1 MSIEHVGLIGAGLMG
16 HGIAKNIL
24 ENGYSL
30 AYLAHPGNRPTA
42 DLVDLGAVEIPDIEE
57 LVERSDVVLIC
68 VTGSPQVEQV
78 VLQDNGVAAF
88 VKKGQIVADL
98 STVEPS
104 TTQRAHRALAGK
116 GGVYIDIPMTRTPK
130 EAEAGKLNLLAGG
143 DKAVLETL
151 RPLLN
156 SFAENI
162 YHAGPVGAGH
172 ALKLLHNFVSL
183 GNCALLAEAAACAR
197 RTNVD
202 MHTFIEVLRTGGGD
216 SVALKRLTP
225 YITDK
230 DEAGFLFTIGNC
242 HKDMS
247 YYTDMANTHG
257 TSAVGA
263 TAIRDLYKTLSEAG
277 GADLP
282 VPRMIDLLDSGNR
295 G

>member
-1 MSIEHVGLIGAGLMG
+1 MSIEHVGLIGTGLMG

-24 ENGYSL
+24 KNGYSL

-78 VLQDNGVAAF
+78 VLQENGLAAF

-104 TTQRAHRALAGK
+104 TTQRVHRALAGK

-130 EAEAGKLNLLAGG
+130 EAEAGKLNLLVGG
-143 DKAVLETL
+143 DEAVLETL

-183 GNCALLAEAAACAR
+183 GNCALLAEATACAR

-225 YITDK
+225 YITGK

-282 VPRMIDLLDSGNR
+282 VPRMIDLLDIRNR